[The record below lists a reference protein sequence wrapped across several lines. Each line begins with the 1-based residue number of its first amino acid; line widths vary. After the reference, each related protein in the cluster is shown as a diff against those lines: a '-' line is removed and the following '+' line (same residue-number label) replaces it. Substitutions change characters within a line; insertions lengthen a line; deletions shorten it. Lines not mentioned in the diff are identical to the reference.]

1 MHTIPENIQPHLVRG
16 DRRLLSAAQAARY
29 LNVSEKWLGMN
40 LAPSVKQDGSF
51 WDKDSSPLWYVD
63 HLRQVLA
70 FANTNNAEDLSFVP
84 KWPCEEILIEWDLAA
99 FYKELT
105 TGDYR
110 DSFKTIALPPR
121 RDSWSLTE
129 AQCYTR
135 HKATWWGEGIN
146 PKVWLLV
153 DELNRRN
160 ITTELSG
167 DHYNNRVVMVHFPRR
182 YQRWLRKAHLPA
194 GWAIIYGSP
203 ASLDDYLVG
212 QIKEH
217 PRHRRFAYTC
227 LIKKTAQIITGKE
240 AAEVASAIDT
250 ALPASIKSP
259 GGSQPAYKQG
269 RFYYA
274 VNWYD
279 NKAPLAFRKRSA
291 RDLWVAINARCK
303 ALSVK
308 DLMGEPYGLKR
319 KNIPD
324 KLTKVTWWQES
335 GILDYPRYWHE
346 EG

>member
-1 MHTIPENIQPHLVRG
+1 MSTVLPSDEARHPIGSDLLWSERYYLDFVDEAQGVAGYVRLG
-16 DRRLLSAAQAARY
+16 LCTGWGRAWCWACRVGPGHAPVGPAQ
-29 LNVSEKWLGMN
+29 L
-40 LAPSVKQDGSF
+40 
-51 WDKDSSPLWYVD
+51 
-63 HLRQVLA
+63 LRQHPDVR
-70 FANTNNAEDLSFVP
+70 
-84 KWPCEEILIEWDLAA
+84 AA
-99 FYKELT
+99 LQKKF
-105 TGDYR
+105 R
-110 DSFKTIALPPR
+110 
-121 RDSWSLTE
+121 
-129 AQCYTR
+129 
-135 HKATWWGEGIN
+135 
-146 PKVWLLV
+146 WLLV

-324 KLTKVTWWQES
+324 KLTKVTWWQAVS
-335 GILDYPRYWHE
+335 YTHLTLPTIYSV
-346 EG
+346 